1 MKTGSGIF
9 GTGFVRGAAAV
20 ALCLCA
26 WELFARSGNVTPLT
40 PPIATIGRTL
50 VRIVAD
56 GSLAINALYTLARV
70 LIALAI
76 AFAMAVPLGFLMGR
90 SRFSERF
97 FVPIVNVLLPI
108 PSLAWVPLFVLWF
121 GIGETATICVV
132 VYAASF
138 PLIYNVWAGVRAVH
152 PLWVRAAKVMGA
164 GRLKLLGSVVW
175 PGALAYILT
184 GLRLAH
190 GRAWIGVIGGEML
203 ASPAYGLGQMLF
215 NAREFLNASVMM
227 SVLFVI
233 GAIGVVTERFVF
245 GALERATVRK
255 WGMVAAARG

>member
-1 MKTGSGIF
+1 MKARTGIF
-9 GTGFVRGAAAV
+9 GASFVRGTAAV

-26 WELFARSGNVTPLT
+26 WEIFARTGNVTPLT
-40 PPIATIGRTL
+40 PSLANIAQTL
-50 VRIVAD
+50 VRILAD
-56 GSLAINALYTLARV
+56 GSLATNTLYTLARV
-70 LIALAI
+70 LIALTIAI
-76 AFAMAVPLGFLMGR
+76 AMAVPLGFLMGR

-97 FVPIVNVLLPI
+97 FVPLVSVLLPI

-132 VYAASF
+132 IYAASF

-164 GRLKLLGSVVW
+164 RQFDLLRCVVW

-203 ASPAYGLGQMLF
+203 ASPVYGLGQMLF

-233 GAIGVVTERFVF
+233 GTIGVVTERFVF
-245 GALERATVRK
+245 GALERVTVRK

>member
-1 MKTGSGIF
+1 MKTRTGMF
-9 GTGFVRGAAAV
+9 GAGFLRGLAAV
-20 ALCLCA
+20 LVCLCA
-26 WELFARSGNVTPLT
+26 WEIFARSASGTTLT
-40 PPIATIGRTL
+40 PSLATIGETFI
-50 VRIVAD
+50 RIVAD
-56 GSLAINALYTLARV
+56 GSLATNTFHTITRI

-76 AFAMAVPLGFLMGR
+76 AFAMAIPLGILMGR
-90 SRFSERF
+90 SQFSERF
-97 FVPIVNVLLPI
+97 FVPIVNILLPI

-164 GRLKLLGSVVW
+164 GRLKLLKCVVW

-215 NAREFLNASVMM
+215 NAKEFLNASIMM

-233 GAIGVVTERFVF
+233 GTIGVLMERFVF
-245 GALERATVRK
+245 SSLERVTVRK
-255 WGMVAAARG
+255 WGMVADAKA